1 MMHGIYT
8 SFLKMLEE
16 EDRQACVELATSRL
30 AAGDINIVTLYQQVL
45 TPALREQVSHNSGKP
60 LSVWREHTRTSI
72 IRTIIECC
80 YPFIVREKTAAGS
93 RGRVIIF
100 CPQEELHEIG
110 ARMAVD
116 FFILCGFEAIFIGAN
131 TPRQDIIEAIRD
143 ALPDY
148 VAISVS
154 NNYNLVAARRT
165 IQQIIEVK
173 EKEKLKFRILAGGTA
188 FEGRP
193 GLAREI
199 GAEFLLQTFEDVKLF
214 AEAH

>member
-1 MMHGIYT
+1 MHEIYT
-8 SFLKMLEE
+8 SFLKLLDQ
-16 EDRQACVELATSRL
+16 EDRQACVELAISHL
-30 AAGDINIVTLYQQVL
+30 AAGEIGIVPLYQQVL
-45 TPALREQVSHNSGKP
+45 TPALREKINQHTGKP

-72 IRTIIECC
+72 IRTVIECC
-80 YPFIVREKTAAGS
+80 YPYVIREKSAQDS

-100 CPQEELHEIG
+100 CPLEELHEIG
-110 ARMAVD
+110 ARMVTD

-131 TPRQDIIEAIRD
+131 TPHRDIIEAIED

-165 IQQIIEVK
+165 IRQLIDVK
-173 EKEKLKFRILAGGTA
+173 EKEQLKFRIIAGGTA

-193 GLAREI
+193 GLAGEI
-199 GAEFLLQTFEDVKLF
+199 GAEFLLQTFEDIKRF
-214 AEAH
+214 AEGG